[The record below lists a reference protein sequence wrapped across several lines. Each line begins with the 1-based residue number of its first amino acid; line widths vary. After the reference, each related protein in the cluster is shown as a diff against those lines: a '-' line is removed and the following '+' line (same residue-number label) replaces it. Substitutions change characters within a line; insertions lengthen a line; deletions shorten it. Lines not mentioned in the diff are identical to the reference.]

1 MNVKQ
6 LHVIPKCPEKNTI
19 CLHREKYF
27 YSQTCVSVNIN
38 SALSFLKQPQVF
50 TSKCSFY
57 ILHSTLSNQLPSMVT
72 FGVTLDW
79 LLITGL
85 TVYKNFQTMGR

>member
-6 LHVIPKCPEKNTI
+6 FIPKCPEKNTI

-38 SALSFLKQPQVF
+38 SASSLFKQPQVF
-50 TSKCSFY
+50 TSKWSFY
-57 ILHSTLSNQLPSMVT
+57 ILHSTLLSNQLPSMVT